1 MDCHV
6 DDDKIVLKKH
16 GKSFHWASKFLNKE
30 CINRAAELYSFC
42 RILDDIADSGE
53 TNSHKYLINIKS
65 IINYVNLSTEEE
77 NKSASKEKQKNEL
90 EKDLNQS
97 VSIFRRIMK
106 ILL

>member
-16 GKSFHWASKFLNKE
+16 GKSFHWAGKFLNKE

-53 TNSHKYLINIKS
+53 ANSHKRLTNIKF
-65 IINYVNLSTEEE
+65 IIKTNTIT
-77 NKSASKEKQKNEL
+77 EL
-90 EKDLNQS
+90 ENIY
-97 VSIFRRIMK
+97 SIKYPKFLK
-106 ILL
+106 SSSKKL